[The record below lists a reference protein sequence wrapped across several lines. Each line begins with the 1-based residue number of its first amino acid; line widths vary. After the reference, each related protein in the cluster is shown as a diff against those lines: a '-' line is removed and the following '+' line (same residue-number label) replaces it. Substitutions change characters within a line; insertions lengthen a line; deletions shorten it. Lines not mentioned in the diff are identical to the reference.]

1 MSMQIKLPRAFIILI
16 SLVAL
21 VWLLQWAWNVLSV
34 LYDIVLLF
42 FLAWLLGFI
51 MQPLI
56 ERIRAALHATLGL
69 PRGLAV
75 GLVYLAIFLTVFGG
89 LLVLIP
95 LAVGQTVQLARQ
107 APLWAA
113 TLPSQ
118 LQGVEDTLIGWGLD
132 VDLDTA
138 IRRLDLV
145 ATAQTW
151 GAQATL
157 QAVQV
162 ITGIAN
168 ILARAFLVII
178 ISFYMY
184 LDAPRI
190 RRRVERLVPTQW
202 SGEVD
207 FFTESV
213 NRTFGGFVRS
223 QLLYA
228 LLTFIGTVVI
238 MSVAELPFI
247 LAVSLLAGGIMVV
260 PYLGSW
266 TAFLVPTMIALQK
279 STLTAIGVGAAIV
292 VMQQILVRL
301 VMPRIMS
308 YTTGMPPI
316 LVLAG
321 MLTGVRLAGIWGALF
336 GAPIVGIL
344 YTMFLYIYERLMPR
358 LLRPDDYEPIDEL
371 PRF

>member
-1 MSMQIKLPRAFIILI
+1 MPIKLPRAFIILI
-16 SLVAL
+16 SLVAI
-21 VWLLQWAWNVLSV
+21 VWLLQWAWNILSI
-34 LYDIVLLF
+34 LSDIVLLF

-56 ERIRAALHATLGL
+56 ERLRAALQASLGL
-69 PRGLAV
+69 PRGLVV
-75 GLVYLAIFLTVFGG
+75 GLVYLAIFLAVFGG

-118 LQGVEDTLIGWGLD
+118 LQGVEDTLIGF
-132 VDLDTA
+132 DLDAA

-157 QAVQV
+157 QAVQA

-190 RRRVERLVPTQW
+190 HRRVERLVPAQW
-202 SGEVD
+202 AGEVD
-207 FFTESV
+207 FFTDSV

-228 LLTFIGTVVI
+228 LLTFIGTLFI
-238 MSVAELPFI
+238 MSVSGLPFT
-247 LAVSLLAGGIMVV
+247 LAVSLLAGSIMVV

-279 STLTAIGVGAAIV
+279 STLTAIGVGVAIV

-308 YTTGMPPI
+308 YTTGMPPL

-344 YTMFLYIYERLMPR
+344 YTMFLYFYERLMPR
-358 LLRPDDYEPIDEL
+358 LLRPDEYEPIDEL